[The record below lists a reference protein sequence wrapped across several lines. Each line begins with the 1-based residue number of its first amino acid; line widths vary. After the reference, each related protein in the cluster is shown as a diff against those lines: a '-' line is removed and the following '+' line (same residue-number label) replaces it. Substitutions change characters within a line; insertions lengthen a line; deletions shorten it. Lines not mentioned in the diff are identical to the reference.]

1 MGGTVNTSSPE
12 RVKLHPQVINA
23 AREIPDPYVRA
34 VTLARI
40 GHRLYLAGDANYGKA
55 FSLALSAIN
64 DIDNPIVVLKAMVD
78 VSRYLYL
85 SGMEEKARDLLR
97 SAHEGSLL
105 LKGPARDVVLL
116 DIARGALVIGM
127 PDEAL
132 LYSTDV
138 QDAQKRDLIMAEIFQ
153 FYIKKGDLR
162 RASSL
167 LDGVSSEDVK
177 SRISFELFK
186 EHLRRGE
193 FASALRI
200 LPKIGVYYWMD
211 SSIDEIARR
220 ISEEDASE
228 DVYWKFVEAI
238 KELSMSSGRDYLTT
252 FLIGLSLRGK
262 VGFVA
267 KVLNSLTD
275 FPRAEVAKRVAMT
288 LVSSPGNLEE
298 FIRELSLPPEEFDP
312 LARAVMDELLKG
324 PVSPAYRE
332 VALIIGRRTEDMAV
346 LVKVSTYL
354 SKIGYPEEA
363 GTFAEQ
369 IADPY
374 LRSLAF
380 GAIALA
386 HLKKGDID
394 SAIEAAAEVRDRDW
408 GSWLMGEILVK
419 VVESSIGENA
429 EEELSER
436 AQKHKKWRDDIGS

>member
-1 MGGTVNTSSPE
+1 MNTSSPE
-12 RVKLHPQVINA
+12 RIKLHSQVINVA
-23 AREIPDPYVRA
+23 QEIPDPYVRA

-64 DIDNPIVVLKAMVD
+64 DIDNPFMVLKAMVD
-78 VSRYLYL
+78 ISKYFHL
-85 SGMEEKARDLLR
+85 SGMEEKAKDLLR
-97 SAHEGSLL
+97 SAYEGSLL

-116 DIARGALVIGM
+116 DIARGALAIGM

-132 LYSTDV
+132 LYSTDI
-138 QDAQKRDLIMAEIFQ
+138 QDIQRRDLIMAEVVQ
-153 FYIKKGDLR
+153 FYIKRGDLR

-167 LDGVSSEDVK
+167 LDGVSSEEVK
-177 SRISFELFK
+177 SRISFELLNAY
-186 EHLRRGE
+186 LRRGE

-200 LPKIGVYYWMD
+200 LPKIEVYYWVD
-211 SSIDEIARR
+211 SSIEEIAKR
-220 ISEEDASE
+220 ISEEDAFE

-238 KELSMSSGRDYLTT
+238 TELSMTSGKDYLTT
-252 FLIGLSLRGK
+252 FLIGLSRGGK
-262 VGFVA
+262 ARFVA
-267 KVLNSLTD
+267 KVLNSLAD
-275 FPRAEVAKRVAMT
+275 FPRAEAVKRIAMA
-288 LVSSPGNLEE
+288 LISSPRNLEE

-363 GTFAEQ
+363 RTFAEQ
-369 IADPY
+369 IIDPY

-386 HLKKGDID
+386 HLKRGDID

-436 AQKHKKWRDDIGS
+436 ARKHKKWREDIGP